1 MFNNCNRVL
10 IENVSRNSVCFSF
23 KPFVLLST
31 YARSIYQVVCV
42 RSPLATVDFVSL
54 SVFWWTHSSI
64 WGTTPSCHFRSNFY
78 IDELTKIYH
87 GIVSC
92 KCYSPHFVKV
102 RGREKGKK
110 KQGPTQKL
118 FLGLN
123 MFVLCPFSG
132 QHFTGKIN
140 DNWQAQNK
148 G

>member
-1 MFNNCNRVL
+1 LKTFPGIPCVFVQAICIAVNICAFNLSGSLCEKSTGNGGF
-10 IENVSRNSVCFSF
+10 CF
-23 KPFVLLST
+23 VE
-31 YARSIYQVVCV
+31 
-42 RSPLATVDFVSL
+42 

-92 KCYSPHFVKV
+92 KCYSNHIVKV

-140 DNWQAQNK
+140 DNW
-148 G
+148 